1 MKQINVYFD
10 DQEYEKLVKKKG
22 KLTWRD
28 FILILIELKGG
39 IKQDEK
45 SKS

>member
-10 DQEYEKLVKKKG
+10 DNEYKNLVKQKG

-28 FILILIELKGG
+28 FILKLIELKGG

>member
-1 MKQINVYFD
+1 MKQINVYFED
-10 DQEYEKLVKKKG
+10 EEYKKLVKKKG
-22 KLTWRD
+22 KLTWHD
-28 FILILIELKGG
+28 FILKLIESKGG